1 MVLNAEDIMSP
12 IPSPLPEDLDV
23 ASATKLMAKDHRG
36 YVLVGE
42 NSTIKGI
49 VTEWDFVS
57 KVMAA
62 GINPEKVKLGE
73 IMSTD
78 IRSIPEDTPTRK
90 VTVIMSKNGI
100 RRILVGRNGRFVGII
115 TSRDIL
121 RIFED
126 YVENVE
132 NVAGKYGLL

>member
-1 MVLNAEDIMSP
+1 MVLNAEDIMSTL
-12 IPSPLPEDLDV
+12 PSILPEDLDV

-36 YVLVGE
+36 FVLVGE
-42 NSTIKGI
+42 NGTIKGI

-57 KVMAA
+57 KVLAA
-62 GINPEKVKLGE
+62 GVDPKKIKLGE
-73 IMSTD
+73 IMSTE
-78 IRSIPEDTPTRK
+78 IKSVPEDTPTRK
-90 VTVIMSKNGI
+90 VTVIMSRNGI
-100 RRILVGRNGRFVGII
+100 RRILVGKNGRYVGII

-132 NVAGKYGLL
+132 NVAGKYGIL

>member
-12 IPSPLPEDLDV
+12 LPPVLSGDLTV
-23 ASATKLMAKDHRG
+23 AAATEAMELEHRG
-36 YVLVGE
+36 FVLVGSNHNIE
-42 NSTIKGI
+42 GI

-57 KVMAA
+57 KILAA
-62 GINPEKVKLGE
+62 KKDPNTTTIRE
-73 IMSTD
+73 IMSTE
-78 IRSIPEDTPTRK
+78 IKSIPEDTPTRK
-90 VTVIMSKNGI
+90 VTVIMSRNGI
-100 RRILVGRNGRFVGII
+100 RRILVGKNGKYVGII

-132 NVAGKYGLL
+132 NIAGKYGLL

>member
-1 MVLNAEDIMSP
+1 MVLNAEDIMSTL
-12 IPSPLPEDLDV
+12 PSILPEDLDV

-36 YVLVGE
+36 FVLVGE
-42 NSTIKGI
+42 NGTIKGI

-57 KVMAA
+57 KVLAV
-62 GINPEKVKLGE
+62 GVDPKKIKLGE
-73 IMSTD
+73 IMSTE
-78 IRSIPEDTPTRK
+78 IKSVPEETPTRK
-90 VTVIMSKNGI
+90 VTVIMSRNGI
-100 RRILVGRNGRFVGII
+100 RRILVGKNGRYVGII

-132 NVAGKYGLL
+132 NVAGKYGIL